1 MPRDATRVF
10 EDLRFSANEMVTFRW
25 DEGASAGVRGA
36 KSVLSEEWTRRAA
49 PLRVE
54 EVVGE
59 EVSQGGSSQGQTLG
73 GAKPKKEYSAAEKE
87 NKLKNLLGKGLFKR
101 K

>member
-1 MPRDATRVF
+1 
-10 EDLRFSANEMVTFRW
+10 
-25 DEGASAGVRGA
+25 
-36 KSVLSEEWTRRAA
+36 
-49 PLRVE
+49 LRVE